1 MLATQAKE
9 RVDEPR
15 HALSNEP
22 PHRIANAKSFSFGA
36 PRCRIYQPSASV
48 MQSGGRTRRKWLLE
62 FESASPRWIE
72 PLMGWTA
79 SNDPF
84 ASVRL
89 TFATRSAAIDY
100 AERHGLDYE
109 VIDPP
114 ARRLA
119 RPLSIARGA
128 DQVDASICNRPNPWL
143 AFTTQTQPEQHAWRY
158 AERHGYD
165 YRIEPPARN
174 QSSTRQSSRRTVPR
188 SWLARLA
195 ANGRRGEMP

>member
-1 MLATQAKE
+1 MVTTKLETGGL
-9 RVDEPR
+9 R

-22 PHRIANAKSFSFGA
+22 QHRTPDRITFPFGA

-48 MQSGGRTRRKWLLE
+48 MQNGGRTRGKWLLE
-62 FESASPRWIE
+62 FEPASPSWIE

-79 SNDPF
+79 SEDPF

-128 DQVDASICNRPNPWL
+128 DPIDAKLCGEPNPWL
-143 AFTTQTQPEQHAWRY
+143 AIVTQTQPDQHAWR
-158 AERHGYD
+158 
-165 YRIEPPARN
+165 
-174 QSSTRQSSRRTVPR
+174 
-188 SWLARLA
+188 
-195 ANGRRGEMP
+195 